1 MTIDSLPNALY
12 YVVMGLSTI
21 GWLLLM
27 VFPRT
32 RWANFWIA
40 GLVIPLA
47 LCLIY
52 MWLVLTFWF
61 RDPPAS
67 LRQFMSLEGI
77 VDMFRNHGML
87 LVAWTDL
94 AIMDLVGA
102 AWMTRKAAQIRMP
115 YIYLLPCLLVG
126 FLFIG
131 YGFALFAI
139 IAAIGG
145 GWSRIAK
152 FEAAPPTNTEPAA
165 ARPDAA
171 GWPERR
177 GAHMAVGHEHAG

>member
-1 MTIDSLPNALY
+1 MNIDSLPNILY

-21 GWLLLM
+21 GWLGLIF
-27 VFPRT
+27 FPRSRLT
-32 RWANFWIA
+32 NFWLA
-40 GLVIPLA
+40 GLVLPLA

-52 MWLVLTFWF
+52 MFLVLTFWF

-67 LRQFMSLEGI
+67 LRQFLSLEGI

-94 AIMDLVGA
+94 VIMDLVGA

-131 YGFALFAI
+131 FGFTLFAI

-145 GWSRIAK
+145 GWPVIAA
-152 FEAAPPTNTEPAA
+152 FEAQPPTNTVPEA
-165 ARPDAA
+165 ARPDVT
-171 GWPERR
+171 PEP
-177 GAHMAVGHEHAG
+177 A

>member
-1 MTIDSLPNALY
+1 MNIDSLPNILY

-21 GWLLLM
+21 GWLGLIF
-27 VFPRT
+27 FPRWRLT
-32 RWANFWIA
+32 NFWLG

-52 MWLVLTFWF
+52 MFLVLTFWF

-67 LRQFMSLEGI
+67 ILQFLSLEGI
-77 VDMFRNHGML
+77 SQMFRNRGVL

-94 AIMDLVGA
+94 VIMDLVGA

-126 FLFIG
+126 FFFIG
-131 YGFALFAI
+131 FGFALFAI

-145 GWSRIAK
+145 GWPVIAS
-152 FEAAPPTNTEPAA
+152 FEAQPPTNTIPEA

-171 GWPERR
+171 AQP
-177 GAHMAVGHEHAG
+177 A

>member
-1 MTIDSLPNALY
+1 MNIDALPDYLY

-21 GWLLLM
+21 GWIGLM
-27 VFPRT
+27 VFPRS
-32 RWANFWIA
+32 RLVNFWLA
-40 GLVIPLA
+40 GLVLPLV

-52 MWLVLTFWF
+52 MFLVLTFWF

-67 LRQFMSLEGI
+67 LRQFLSLEGI

-87 LVAWTDL
+87 LAAWTGL

-131 YGFALFAI
+131 FGFTLFVI

-145 GWSRIAK
+145 GWSEIAK
-152 FEAAPPTNTEPAA
+152 FEAQPPTNTAPEA
-165 ARPDAA
+165 ARPDVATQPA
-171 GWPERR
+171 
-177 GAHMAVGHEHAG
+177 

>member
-1 MTIDSLPNALY
+1 MNIDSLPNSLY

-21 GWLLLM
+21 GWLALI
-27 VFPRT
+27 VFPRS
-32 RWANFWIA
+32 RWANFWLA
-40 GLVIPLA
+40 GLVLPLA

-52 MWLVLTFWF
+52 MYLVPTFWF

-67 LRQFMSLEGI
+67 LLQFLSLEGI
-77 VDMFRNHGML
+77 SNMLRNRGML

-94 AIMDLVGA
+94 VIMDLVGA

-126 FLFIG
+126 FVFIG
-131 YGFALFAI
+131 YGFMLFAI

-145 GWSRIAK
+145 GWSRIAE
-152 FEAAPPTNTEPAA
+152 FEAQPPTNTEPAA
-165 ARPDAA
+165 ARPDVAA
-171 GWPERR
+171 EP
-177 GAHMAVGHEHAG
+177 A